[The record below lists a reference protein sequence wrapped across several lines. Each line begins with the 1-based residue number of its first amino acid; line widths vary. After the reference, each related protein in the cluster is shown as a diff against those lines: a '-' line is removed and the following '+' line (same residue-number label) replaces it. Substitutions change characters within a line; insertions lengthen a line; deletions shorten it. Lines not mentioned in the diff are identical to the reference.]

1 MIRFLLVALA
11 LATLGLSG
19 PAAAE
24 DCLCV
29 GPEQVFADVAASVTL
44 ESPDPL
50 APLPELEAAPAPSE
64 RAAAPVLWC
73 VSPDDPR
80 CSRDDTGEAPH
91 RITLATSPVAAIPTT
106 PRVPPPAITLVD
118 LATETLPPSDGIS
131 GSLDRPPRA

>member
-1 MIRFLLVALA
+1 MIRFLLAALA
-11 LATLGLSG
+11 LATLGLAG

-29 GPEQVFADVAASVTL
+29 GPEQVFADAL

-50 APLPELEAAPAPSE
+50 APVPAVEVDAAPVE

-80 CSRDDTGEAPH
+80 CSPDDSGEAPH

-106 PRVPPPAITLVD
+106 PRVPPAAVTRVE
-118 LATETLPPSDGIS
+118 LATDELPPSDGVR
-131 GSLDRPPRA
+131 GGLERPPRA